1 MRTIT
6 FTSGSKTKIELL
18 SRVAKEM
25 GIEQFKETELSDE
38 EMALPG
44 KKPSMQKLEKWLAK
58 NDGEEYEVGEA
69 FDYVKKQLRLLRKK
83 Q

>member
-44 KKPSMQKLEKWLAK
+44 KKPSKQKLEKWLAK
-58 NDGEEYEVGEA
+58 NDGEEYAADAA
-69 FDYVKKQLRLLRKK
+69 FNYVKKQLALLRKR